1 MIVETRHRLREW
13 GKWAAGGESRL
24 GSMFRSLF
32 GVGGTDC
39 LEMPKHIQEV
49 DVIVCRAERPH
60 RGVLVQV
67 YTRGGSLRDK
77 ALVLGIATMTLK
89 NLLERAEYYVNSEL
103 DSPVQNVL
111 QRRDNA
117 YFALPRIQSVRYF
130 T

>member
-32 GVGGTDC
+32 GVGGTDSM
-39 LEMPKHIQEV
+39 EMPAHISEV
-49 DVIVCRAERPH
+49 DVIVCRAEPEH
-60 RGVLVQV
+60 RGALVQV

-77 ALVLGIATMTLK
+77 ALVLGLPTMTLRYR
-89 NLLERAEYYVNSEL
+89 LERAEYYVNSEL
-103 DSPVQNVL
+103 DNLVRNVL
-111 QRRDNA
+111 QSHENA

>member
-32 GVGGTDC
+32 GVGGTESM
-39 LEMPKHIQEV
+39 EMPEHIQEV
-49 DVIVCRAERPH
+49 DIIVCRADHEH
-60 RGVLVQV
+60 RGALVQV

-77 ALVLGIATMTLK
+77 ALVLGLATSTLAYR
-89 NLLERAEYYVNSEL
+89 LERAEYYVNSEL
-103 DSPVQNVL
+103 DSLVQNVL
-111 QRRDNA
+111 QSRENA
-117 YFALPRIQSVRYF
+117 IFTLPRIQSVRYF